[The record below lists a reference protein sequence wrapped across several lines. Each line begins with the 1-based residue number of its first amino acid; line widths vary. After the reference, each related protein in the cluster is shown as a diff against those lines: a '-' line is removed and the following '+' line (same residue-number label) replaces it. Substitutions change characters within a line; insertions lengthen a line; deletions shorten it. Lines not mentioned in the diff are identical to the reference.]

1 MRSADGPASAAA
13 GEQLRRA
20 VDTYLDHL
28 TVERALAANT
38 LASYRRDLDRYVEWL
53 VGSGVTALPD
63 VAARDIA
70 GHVAALRAPDGDAP
84 PLSASSA
91 ARAASAVRGLHRFAL
106 LEGLAPADPSREVK
120 PPALPK
126 RLPKAL
132 DVDQVSRLL
141 AGPADGPLAL
151 RDRALLE
158 FLYGTGAR
166 ISEAVGLAVDD
177 LDLAARPGMVVLHG
191 KGGKTRLVPMGSY
204 ARSALDAYLVR
215 GRPALSANGTGR
227 PTVFLNAR
235 GGTLSRQSAWTILRK
250 AAQRAGLPVDGPG
263 GVSPHTLRH
272 SFATHLLDGG
282 ADIRVVQEL
291 LGHASV
297 TTTQVYTLV
306 TVDRLREVYATAHP
320 RAR

>member
-1 MRSADGPASAAA
+1 M
-13 GEQLRRA
+13 
-20 VDTYLDHL
+20 VDVGRIVDSYLDHL

-38 LASYRRDLDRYVEWL
+38 LVSYRRDLDRYADWL
-53 VGSGVTALPD
+53 AAAGVTDLRG
-63 VAARDIA
+63 VTARDIA
-70 GHVAALRAPDGDAP
+70 AHVADLRTGDAETP

-106 LEGLAPADPSREVK
+106 LEGHAPTDPSREVK

-141 AGPADGPLAL
+141 AGPAPAAAGPLEL
-151 RDRALLE
+151 RDAALLE

-166 ISEAVGLAVDD
+166 ISEAVGIAVDD
-177 LDLAARPGMVVLHG
+177 LDLDARPAMAVLHG

-215 GRPALSANGTGR
+215 ARPALAAHGTGV
-227 PTVFLNAR
+227 PNVFLNAR
-235 GGTLSRQSAWTILRK
+235 GGALSRQSAWTILRK
-250 AAQRAGLPVDGPG
+250 AADRAGLPVDGPS